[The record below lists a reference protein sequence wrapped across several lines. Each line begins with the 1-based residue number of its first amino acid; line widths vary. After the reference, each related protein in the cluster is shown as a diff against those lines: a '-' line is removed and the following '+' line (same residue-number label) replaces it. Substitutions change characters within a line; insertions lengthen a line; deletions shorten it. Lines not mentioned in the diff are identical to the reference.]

1 MSKTLT
7 KMELVIGI
15 RTLTA
20 SWKKRTVIS
29 IPKSSPAILVNLEMM
44 LAAFNIA
51 RRISKTAVQ
60 TQTLFKKKKR
70 EYSFVIC
77 KYERAISKRIIINLL
92 KSLIITILPKP
103 SRVSDPVQAC
113 LC

>member
-1 MSKTLT
+1 
-7 KMELVIGI
+7 MELVTNQS
-15 RTLTA
+15 TLTA
-20 SWKKRTVIS
+20 SWKNRTVIS

-44 LAAFNIA
+44 FDAFNVA

-60 TQTLFKKKKR
+60 THTLLERKESSKIKKLKR
-70 EYSFVIC
+70 MKNDNIDLVVYS
-77 KYERAISKRIIINLL
+77 
-92 KSLIITILPKP
+92 TILPRL